1 MHPYQDQVNRMWE
14 IIKLNGRARKNG
26 FWLESLS
33 LSYVLLEVELRLL
46 LTSKAGK
53 DSTPISPE
61 KIENQQ
67 YLMQLANLAKDNK
80 FLDEGTWLRIKEF
93 NDVRRKAIHG
103 LTRGKIS
110 YAELETPATQFIDL
124 AYAIQSRWL
133 KITIGKEETYE
144 EYKVKQSK

>member
-1 MHPYQDQVNRMWE
+1 MHPYQDQVDRMWE
-14 IIKLNGRARKNG
+14 IIKLNGRARQNG

-53 DSTPISPE
+53 DSIPISLG
-61 KIENQQ
+61 KIESQQ
-67 YLMQLANLAKDNK
+67 YLMQLANFAKDNK
-80 FLDEGTWLRIKEF
+80 FLDEGTWLRIKDF

-103 LTRGKIS
+103 LIRGKIS
-110 YAELETPATQFIDL
+110 YAELEIPAIQFIDL
-124 AYAIQSRWL
+124 AYTIQSRWL

-144 EYKVKQSK
+144 EYEAKQSR